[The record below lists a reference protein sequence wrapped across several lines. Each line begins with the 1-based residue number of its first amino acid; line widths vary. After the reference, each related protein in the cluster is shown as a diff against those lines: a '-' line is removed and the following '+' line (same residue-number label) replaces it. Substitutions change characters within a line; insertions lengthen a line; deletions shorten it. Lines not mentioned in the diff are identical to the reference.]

1 MEEKKQLELYLHIPF
16 CERKCEYCDFLSAP
30 ADIDTRKRY
39 VEALVEEIKIKSKA
53 FKQYSVPSVFIGGG
67 TPSVLV
73 GSFIADIME
82 AVYASFSMEK
92 NVEITIECNPGTLNK
107 EKATNYKKAGI
118 NRISLGLQSAI
129 DKELQLL
136 GRIHTY
142 EQFLKSYDLLRKAGF
157 ENVNVDLMSGLPM
170 QKFADWEYS
179 LKKIVA
185 LRPEHISAYS
195 LIIEEGTPFYERFSE
210 DELRREEGDTPR
222 LLPDEETE
230 RAMYEWTENYLAEHG
245 YLHYEISNYAKAGRE
260 CRHNIGYWKRENYL
274 GLGLGSASLVENE
287 RFSNTVDLESYLR
300 GDYEKQDVIRIDR
313 QAQMEEFMF
322 LGLRMLQGVSREDFK
337 NCFQVEPEVIYGK
350 EIERLCSQGLL
361 KQQAGYIFLSP
372 EGISVSNYVMAEF
385 LK

>member
-53 FKQYSVPSVFIGGG
+53 FKQYSVPSIFIGGG

-92 NVEITIECNPGTLNK
+92 SAEITIECNPGTLNK

-118 NRISLGLQSAI
+118 NRISLGLQSAN

-157 ENVNVDLMSGLPM
+157 DNVNVDLMSGLPL
-170 QKFADWEYS
+170 QNLADWEYS
-179 LKKIVA
+179 LKKVVA

-195 LIIEEGTPFYERFSE
+195 LIIEEGTPFYERFAE
-210 DELRREEGDTPR
+210 DELRREEGDTPQ
-222 LLPDEETE
+222 LLPDEDTE
-230 RAMYEWTENYLAEHG
+230 RAMYEWTESYLAEHG

-260 CRHNIGYWKRENYL
+260 CRHNIGYWSRENYL

-287 RFSNTVDLESYLR
+287 RFSNTTDLESYLQ
-300 GDYEKQDVIRIDR
+300 GDYEKQEMILIDR

-337 NCFQVEPEVIYGK
+337 NCFQVEPEAVYGK

-361 KQQAGYIFLSP
+361 KQQAGYISLTR